1 MLNCA
6 LPRLNQNLLH
16 MSDDRYNRTNLL
28 KTIPT
33 TVLFADIVDSID
45 LYSRMGNQEAKE
57 LIDQFFNVLT
67 DLVADHHGTVVKIIG
82 DELMCSF
89 YMPLSAIAAARDMQR
104 LAEALNGTRTE
115 QIKLRAGFHAGNVI
129 SAAGDLFGDT
139 VNIASRVASVA
150 SAGRILTTAPTLAL
164 VSAYDAGLVRPWRR
178 ELLKGLTEPVELIEV
193 LWSDGGTGANL
204 VNTSLGNYHAP
215 VFHQLILNLQSERR
229 VIDAGHSLLTIGR
242 HAANHL
248 VVHDEGS
255 FVSSHHARIEYRSGV
270 FVITDTSLN
279 GTYISLGGSEFVRI
293 KLPFTLEA
301 SCQIIIGYPP
311 AHPNQITGVIEVM

>member
-1 MLNCA
+1 
-6 LPRLNQNLLH
+6 
-16 MSDDRYNRTNLL
+16 MSDDRHNRTNLL

-33 TVLFADIVDSID
+33 TILFADIVDSID
-45 LYSRMGNQEAKE
+45 LYSRMGNQAAKE

-67 DLVADHHGTVVKIIG
+67 GLITDHHGTVVKSIG

-104 LAEALNGTRTE
+104 LAEVLNGSRAE
-115 QIKLRAGFHAGNVI
+115 QIKLRIGFHAGNVI

-164 VSAYDAGLVRPWRR
+164 VSAHEAGLVRPWRR
-178 ELLKGLTEPVELIEV
+178 ELLKGVAEPIELVEV
-193 LWSDGGTGANL
+193 LWSDGGSGSQL
-204 VNTSLGNYHAP
+204 SNTSLGNYQAP
-215 VFHQLILNLQSERR
+215 AFHQLVLTLQDQRCL
-229 VIDAGHSLLTIGR
+229 IDARQPLLTIGR

-248 VVHDEGS
+248 VVNDDGA
-255 FVSSHHARIEYRSGV
+255 FVSSHHAKIEYRSGV

-279 GTYISLGGSEFVRI
+279 GSYISLGGSEFIRI

-311 AHPNQITGVIEVM
+311 QHPNQITGAIEVM